1 MNHLTKQKIV
11 LYLATIFAAG
21 GISGAVVAW
30 GTARN
35 KMFQPSPKA
44 MRPPSMRDVC
54 DHMKTRLQSR
64 LNLTKEQLR
73 KIEPILAQTA
83 KEMETIHQQSM
94 EQIEQAIEKSNAEI
108 AKELTAEQKI
118 KLAEL
123 EKERRDF
130 LQKRFKGE
138 RPSR

>member
-21 GISGAVVAW
+21 GITGGAVAW

-35 KMFQPSPKA
+35 KMFHPSQKA
-44 MRPPSMRDVC
+44 LRPPSMRDAC
-54 DHMKTRLQSR
+54 DHMKSRLQSR

-83 KEMETIHQQSM
+83 KEMEAVHRQSM

-108 AKELTAEQKI
+108 AKELTAEQRV
-118 KLAEL
+118 KLDEM

-130 LQKRFKGE
+130 LQKRFKSQ
-138 RPSR
+138 RPPR